1 MNARDADPEGPVT
14 RSAVTTLIAH
24 VAASSEDFRTRLLP
38 SGIVDALCRV
48 CVSYSEGGA
57 ASESVKAVKAAAVVI
72 RELAKST
79 ELRPALRDK
88 LNVRALVET
97 ARYVHSLPKADPR
110 DAEVRTEARKWAL
123 ITIHALADPE
133 KNDDAGSFRA
143 RLFAGDGGTRDGLS
157 ALMSCLEASDADVAI
172 ELKEH
177 ACKCVADLAFD
188 EDRKD
193 AVLSRSAT
201 LLSIV
206 RNHRTPSLK
215 LKASAAC
222 ALLRATAA
230 SAGGTD
236 TIGGNE
242 GTGGEA
248 SVVNV
253 TFTADDFERT
263 ARRVASL
270 AAADGVLEGLCRMLR
285 KPTKEETKPPPT
297 AAELA
302 ALEEERVRAA
312 ELAEFERLEREAAAE
327 EPGAGAE
334 AEVKPEAADTKAKP
348 DEPTRDATETG
359 AGAADDADKDEE
371 DEDDDDDDEDGGG
384 GDETPAGDGG
394 GGGEP
399 KKKAKKKKA
408 AGKKK
413 KKGGG
418 KKKGPTPG
426 LLDGYVAAVAL
437 IRRMCFDDVRIQRRL
452 HTLGAHLHLAKLR
465 GHEDARV
472 RVSADAALRAMGG
485 EPLAAAEMA
494 ATEGAP
500 AWHTRLNLPGVSL
513 EELDEMD
520 ASARMK
526 LEAMMPGVRID

>member
-97 ARYVHSLPKADPR
+97 ARYVHLLPKADPR

-236 TIGGNE
+236 TIVGNE

-263 ARRVASL
+263 ARRVASV

-302 ALEEERVRAA
+302 ALEE
-312 ELAEFERLEREAAAE
+312 
-327 EPGAGAE
+327 
-334 AEVKPEAADTKAKP
+334 
-348 DEPTRDATETG
+348 
-359 AGAADDADKDEE
+359 
-371 DEDDDDDDEDGGG
+371 
-384 GDETPAGDGG
+384 
-394 GGGEP
+394 
-399 KKKAKKKKA
+399 
-408 AGKKK
+408 
-413 KKGGG
+413 
-418 KKKGPTPG
+418 
-426 LLDGYVAAVAL
+426 
-437 IRRMCFDDVRIQRRL
+437 
-452 HTLGAHLHLAKLR
+452 
-465 GHEDARV
+465 
-472 RVSADAALRAMGG
+472 
-485 EPLAAAEMA
+485 
-494 ATEGAP
+494 
-500 AWHTRLNLPGVSL
+500 
-513 EELDEMD
+513 
-520 ASARMK
+520 
-526 LEAMMPGVRID
+526 

>member
-1 MNARDADPEGPVT
+1 
-14 RSAVTTLIAH
+14 
-24 VAASSEDFRTRLLP
+24 
-38 SGIVDALCRV
+38 
-48 CVSYSEGGA
+48 
-57 ASESVKAVKAAAVVI
+57 
-72 RELAKST
+72 
-79 ELRPALRDK
+79 
-88 LNVRALVET
+88 
-97 ARYVHSLPKADPR
+97 
-110 DAEVRTEARKWAL
+110 
-123 ITIHALADPE
+123 
-133 KNDDAGSFRA
+133 
-143 RLFAGDGGTRDGLS
+143 
-157 ALMSCLEASDADVAI
+157 
-172 ELKEH
+172 
-177 ACKCVADLAFD
+177 
-188 EDRKD
+188 
-193 AVLSRSAT
+193 
-201 LLSIV
+201 
-206 RNHRTPSLK
+206 
-215 LKASAAC
+215 
-222 ALLRATAA
+222 
-230 SAGGTD
+230 
-236 TIGGNE
+236 
-242 GTGGEA
+242 
-248 SVVNV
+248 
-253 TFTADDFERT
+253 
-263 ARRVASL
+263 
-270 AAADGVLEGLCRMLR
+270 MLR
-285 KPTKEETKPPPT
+285 KPTKEETNPPPT

-334 AEVKPEAADTKAKP
+334 AEVKPEAADAEAKS
-348 DEPTRDATETG
+348 DEPTGDATETG

-371 DEDDDDDDEDGGG
+371 DDDDDDDEDGGG
-384 GDETPAGDGG
+384 RDETPAGDGG

-408 AGKKK
+408 AGKK

>member
-57 ASESVKAVKAAAVVI
+57 ESESVKAVKAAAVVI

-157 ALMSCLEASDADVAI
+157 AFMSCLEASDADVAI

-193 AVLSRSAT
+193 AVLSRSST

-263 ARRVASL
+263 ARRVASV
-270 AAADGVLEGLCRMLR
+270 ANSDGVLEGLCRMLR

-334 AEVKPEAADTKAKP
+334 AEVKPEAADAEAKS
-348 DEPTRDATETG
+348 DEPTGDATETG

-371 DEDDDDDDEDGGG
+371 DDDDDDDEDGGG
-384 GDETPAGDGG
+384 RGRDTRGRRRRRRRAQEEGKEEEGSWQEEEGRREEEGPDARLARRVRSGGCADSTDVLRRRAYSTPFAHARSAPAPGKASRTRGRPGPCQRGCRAEGDGRRATRGGGDGG
-394 GGGEP
+394 
-399 KKKAKKKKA
+399 
-408 AGKKK
+408 
-413 KKGGG
+413 
-418 KKKGPTPG
+418 
-426 LLDGYVAAVAL
+426 D
-437 IRRMCFDDVRIQRRL
+437 
-452 HTLGAHLHLAKLR
+452 
-465 GHEDARV
+465 
-472 RVSADAALRAMGG
+472 
-485 EPLAAAEMA
+485 
-494 ATEGAP
+494 
-500 AWHTRLNLPGVSL
+500 
-513 EELDEMD
+513 
-520 ASARMK
+520 
-526 LEAMMPGVRID
+526 